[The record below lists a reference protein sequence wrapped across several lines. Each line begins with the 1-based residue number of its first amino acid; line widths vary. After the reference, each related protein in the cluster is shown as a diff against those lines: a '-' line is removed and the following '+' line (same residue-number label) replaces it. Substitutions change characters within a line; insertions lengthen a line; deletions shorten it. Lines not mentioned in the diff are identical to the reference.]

1 MRTTATS
8 HVYVIGDPTSDGPVK
23 IGTTENLPA
32 RLAAIKTGR
41 STIAPAGVRR
51 ARLVILATHVG
62 GRRLERDLHQ
72 HYASARTV
80 GEWFD
85 LPPQQA
91 HEIIPAFLADR
102 SMVET
107 VIRRGTSCHCYRC
120 TIYPPSLAPG
130 DRHEFADPSWPL
142 LCAIHAMT
150 HARLGVDLADD
161 HVSLPASH
169 CDIDRAVRLLEV
181 LRTA

>member
-1 MRTTATS
+1 MNSTQPGR
-8 HVYVIGDPTSDGPVK
+8 VYVIGDPTSNGPVK
-23 IGTTENLPA
+23 IGATENLPA

-41 STIAPAGVRR
+41 SAIVPAGVQR
-51 ARLVILATHVG
+51 AQLAVLATHVG

-85 LPPQQA
+85 FPPQQA
-91 HEIIPAFLADR
+91 HELIPAFLADH
-102 SMVET
+102 SMVEA
-107 VIRRGTSCHCYRC
+107 VIRRGASCHCYRC

-130 DRHEFADPSWPL
+130 NRDELADPSWPL

-169 CDIDRAVRLLEV
+169 CDIDRATRLLEV